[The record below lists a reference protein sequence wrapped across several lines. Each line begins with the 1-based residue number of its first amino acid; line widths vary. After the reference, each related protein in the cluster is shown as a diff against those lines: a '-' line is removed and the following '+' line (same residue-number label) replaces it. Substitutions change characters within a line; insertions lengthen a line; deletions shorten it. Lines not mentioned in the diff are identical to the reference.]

1 MTKFSL
7 FFIFFY
13 FIFNIEG
20 NGHANAF
27 NKLKGINEVDLLVE
41 VYGDVKECSIKKESI
56 VTAVKYILQNSKI
69 KIKKDDAYVPM
80 LYVAVGLIRSGAVC
94 TGDLDIKVQ
103 VFPAKDPLGFSN
115 GGYFVYYVNGFLT
128 SGGSLSEFAKA
139 VDDGIETMMKEL
151 VVKHHEDNS

>member
-1 MTKFSL
+1 MKKFTL

-20 NGHANAF
+20 NANAF

-80 LYVAVGLIRSGAVC
+80 LYVAVGVIKSGAVC

-128 SGGSLSEFAKA
+128 SGGSLSEFAKG

>member
-1 MTKFSL
+1 MTRFTL

-20 NGHANAF
+20 NAF

-41 VYGDVKECSIKKESI
+41 VYGDVKVCSIKEESI
-56 VTAVKYILQNSKI
+56 VTNVKYILQNSKI

-80 LYVAVGLIRSGAVC
+80 LYVSVGLIRTGATC

-128 SGGSLSEFAKA
+128 SGGTLSEFAKA
-139 VDDGIETMMKEL
+139 VDGGIETMMKEL
-151 VVKHHEDNS
+151 VVKHHEDNQ